1 MFFGFDFPLLISFMQ
16 SFSEVEQLISFRSR
30 NRIKRVNVAYFL
42 FSLKLRLMKEMDDVE
57 PAVGADFVG
66 KDGRF
71 L

>member
-1 MFFGFDFPLLISFMQ
+1 MQ